1 MSSGSRRS
9 DNTFLGYAIV
19 LGALIA
25 LVVLITVVVDS
36 GRSEQIPT
44 VDYTPDALTLSE
56 IAPYQAYAPDQDQL
70 PEGWTPTSSR
80 LNDGGAL
87 TEEEPTEPVR
97 WSVGFATPEDR
108 HAAFHI
114 SDADPDAFIAEV
126 TMRANPTGSRRST
139 AKSGNA
145 GTTKSRTNA
154 PSCCG
159 PTTPRSSSAGVPPT
173 RNWRP
178 LRGRWNRRP
187 HRVTA
192 VYPV

>member
-114 SDADPDAFIAEV
+114 SDA
-126 TMRANPTGSRRST
+126 
-139 AKSGNA
+139 
-145 GTTKSRTNA
+145 
-154 PSCCG
+154 
-159 PTTPRSSSAGVPPT
+159 GVPPM

-187 HRVTA
+187 PHRSDCGLPGLRARPASGTGGPVRVPALTA
-192 VYPV
+192 RPL